1 MVPSGRSPEVDAKTL
16 HSWGFDIVIHPAA
29 GMMYACGVL
38 QASYEHLLNTGKS
51 GDAALP
57 KYDMGQLHTLMGFED
72 VWAFEK
78 KWAED

>member
-1 MVPSGRSPEVDAKTL
+1 
-16 HSWGFDIVIHPAA
+16 
-29 GMMYACGVL
+29 MYACGVL
-38 QASYEHLLNTGKS
+38 QASYEHLLKTGKS